1 MSLSERTPGYRN
13 RSQVPPMSAR
23 PSRIAYVRPG
33 QLAWRWYPAPI
44 PEMPAPTTITSKCST
59 RPVYYDAPHGR
70 PTAPIDARRE
80 DDSPRA
86 SALVVLLEAGARR
99 CRCTGARGVVRLVE
113 CPRHVG

>member
-59 RPVYYDAPHGR
+59 RPVYYDARMAGPQLQLMPGEKMILHEHPHWWFFWKQVLAGVGVL
-70 PTAPIDARRE
+70 
-80 DDSPRA
+80 
-86 SALVVLLEAGARR
+86 ALAAL
-99 CRCTGARGVVRLVE
+99 
-113 CPRHVG
+113 